1 VSEPAGTEREPL
13 RRWAP
18 WVVLALIAAYVVA
31 FVLKNDE
38 KVDLDFVFF
47 TSHVGLIWLL
57 LLGFAL
63 GLIVGVIGV
72 PLYRRRRRDGRR

>member
-1 VSEPAGTEREPL
+1 VSEPAGTEREQL

-18 WVVLALIAAYVVA
+18 LVVLALIAVYIVA

-38 KVDLDFVFF
+38 KVDLDFVLF
-47 TSHVGLIWLL
+47 TARVGLIWLL

-63 GLIVGVIGV
+63 GLVVGLLGL
-72 PLYRRRRRDGRR
+72 PLYRRRRRDSRR